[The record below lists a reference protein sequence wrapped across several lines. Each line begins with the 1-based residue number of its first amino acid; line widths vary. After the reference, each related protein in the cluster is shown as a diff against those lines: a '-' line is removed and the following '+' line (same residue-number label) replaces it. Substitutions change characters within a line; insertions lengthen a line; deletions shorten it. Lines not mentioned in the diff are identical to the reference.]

1 MLLGSET
8 LFEVWC
14 VESHK
19 LAHCFETNTM
29 ADIIHAFLISNDVV
43 IEGFQTR
50 DLSHHVVTVAGS
62 LNNGVV

>member
-1 MLLGSET
+1 MLFGSET

-19 LAHCFETNTM
+19 LAHCFETDAMTN
-29 ADIIHAFLISNDVV
+29 IIHAFLVSNDVV

-50 DLSHHVVTVAGS
+50 NLCHHVVTVAGS
-62 LNNGVV
+62 LDNGVV